1 MKYVSL
7 IVSEDAAH
15 ECVHQLGELGS
26 MQLTDLNPELTPFQR
41 RYVNY
46 IKRCEELERKLR
58 YMEKE
63 IVGFGLDI
71 ETPMTSLSES
81 LAAGSKRT
89 GAAILD
95 ALEVDLE
102 KYEEQLLELNN
113 YSKELTSRYNEKIEY
128 QECLEKGK
136 AFFGD
141 VAAAARSTDGTYQ
154 APPGGTTT
162 TPLLDEDSAA
172 AAPHRSGLEMDMK
185 FSSKI
190 GVVKADEKTRFE
202 RMLFRSTRGNCLARF
217 AEVER
222 PIADA
227 STGAAG
233 VKMMV
238 FIIFF
243 KSEVIGSIVNR
254 ICSAFGARQYPVP
267 DHTQPGDAAK
277 LDSYLRD
284 TFSELTDAREVL
296 LKNRELRLALCSR
309 LAQRFG
315 EWKSIVLKEKAV
327 YHALNLFKADVAGML
342 RGEGWIVA
350 SAESDA
356 RALVQRAHAAMD
368 LQGASMLAEVQEPW
382 PTPPTH
388 FETNAFTYAYQEF
401 VNTYGVPRYKEINPA
416 LFTAVTFP
424 FLFGMMYGDVGHGTC
439 VFLGGLYLIVSY
451 PSFAKTNSKD
461 EMMGGLYSAR
471 FMLTMMGFAA
481 VYCGLIYNDM
491 FALTLDIFGS
501 SFSFPHI
508 KSDSPSKSANSGDND
523 DEARRTAVF
532 KGSEYGDADSIY
544 PFGVDPAWHVSTNEL
559 LFFNSMKMKTA
570 VILGITQMTGG
581 IFLKGI
587 NAIYFKDYV
596 VLFLEVIPM
605 IVFDLALFGYMVIL
619 IMMKWGINW
628 DDRQAR
634 ATCFA
639 KDPENGGRKRCTSL
653 DSDCFQYDTSKSCD
667 WDADGSK
674 LCGLGYGGSTDG
686 CVPPNL
692 INQLINIALTPGS
705 VDEPMYAGQAGIQT
719 ALLLIAF
726 LAVPVLLMGRPL
738 YIYFSHHDN
747 EHAGRSGSTA
757 IEMHQTTSDL
767 ENLNGGGGNPD
778 RLEAGGESH
787 PAAHGG
793 GDDEE
798 HSFTEVLIH
807 QCIETIEFVLG
818 MVSNTASYLRLWA
831 LSLAHSELAEVF
843 WSKTLLSAINSNS
856 AISVFAAYAIFA
868 VVTAAV
874 LLAMDLLECFLHA
887 LRLHWVEFQSK
898 FYKADGYRF
907 APFDLNKLVDG

>member
-26 MQLTDLNPELTPFQR
+26 MQLTDLNGELTPFQR

-63 IVGFGLDI
+63 IVGFGLTI
-71 ETPMTSLSES
+71 EP
-81 LAAGSKRT
+81 AAETVEGTGSKRT

-113 YSKELTSRYNEKIEY
+113 YSTELTSRYNEKIEY

-141 VAAAARSTDGTYQ
+141 IAAAQMLQGTPYQ
-154 APPGGTTT
+154 RNPLLDSQ
-162 TPLLDEDSAA
+162 TPLLDEPTA
-172 AAPHRSGLEMDMK
+172 HRAVEVDMK

-202 RMLFRSTRGNCLARF
+202 RMLFRSTRGNCLVRF

-227 STGAAG
+227 ATGAAG

-243 KSEVIGSIVNR
+243 KSDVIGAIVNR
-254 ICSAFGARQYPVP
+254 ICQAFGARQYPVP

-277 LDSYLRD
+277 LDSLLRD

-315 EWKSIVLKEKAV
+315 EWQSIVLKEKAV

-342 RGEGWIVA
+342 RGEGWIIA
-350 SAESDA
+350 SAENEA

-368 LQGASMLAEVQEPW
+368 LAGASMLAQVQEPW

-439 VFLGGLYLIVSY
+439 IFLAGLYLVFSY
-451 PSFAKTNSKD
+451 QSFAAKGSKD
-461 EMMGGLYSAR
+461 EMLEGLYSAR

-491 FALTLDIFGS
+491 FALTLRIFDSGYD
-501 SFSFPHI
+501 FGKEI
-508 KSDSPSKSANSGDND
+508 ENANSPSKAAEDLSE
-523 DEARRTAVF
+523 DERTAEY
-532 KGSEYGDADSIY
+532 KGKYGDPDYVY
-544 PFGVDPAWHVSTNEL
+544 PFGVDPAWHVSENEL

-570 VILGITQMTGG
+570 VIVGIAQMTGG
-581 IFLKGI
+581 IILKGI
-587 NAIYFKDYV
+587 NALYFKDYV
-596 VLFLEVIPM
+596 VFLLEFIPM
-605 IVFDLALFGYMVIL
+605 IIFDMALFGYMVIL
-619 IMMKWGINW
+619 IMMKWGIDW

-634 ATCFA
+634 ASCFVA
-639 KDPENGGRKRCTSL
+639 AEGGGWTLCTS
-653 DSDCFQYDTSKSCD
+653 DIDQSTCVDYSKTRSCD
-667 WDADGSK
+667 TTMSGK
-674 LCGLGYGGSTDG
+674 ELCGKNGYEFGGESNG
-686 CVPPNL
+686 CEPPNL
-692 INQLINIALTPGS
+692 INQLINIALTPGT
-705 VDEPMYAGQAGIQT
+705 VETPIYNNQGGIQT

-726 LAVPVLLMGRPL
+726 LSVPVLLLGKPL
-738 YIYFSHHDN
+738 YVYFTHHDN
-747 EHAGRSGSTA
+747 SHAQRSGSTA
-757 IEMHQTTSDL
+757 IEMHQTDL
-767 ENLNGGGGNPD
+767 ENLNHRPLD
-778 RLEAGGESH
+778 HVESQPE
-787 PAAHGG
+787 PASHGSA
-793 GDDEE
+793 DEEE

-843 WSKTLLSAINSNS
+843 WSKTMQTAINTNS
-856 AISVFAAYAIFA
+856 APAIFVAYAIFA

-887 LRLHWVEFQSK
+887 LRLHWVEFQNK
-898 FYKADGYRF
+898 FYKADGYKF
-907 APFDLNKLVDG
+907 APFDLSKVISA